1 MNYNFNCSTILKFLR
16 KVLNEINRGY
26 VDSGLRAGF
35 IMKRYIEMYKIDEIE
50 FPEPKKNN
58 LEKNDDLEIK
68 KIPRNEAIGQKLV
81 LLSLLKD
88 IGIYYH
94 DGEVP
99 NDNAKLA
106 ACSSY
111 AFLSKCSPLGEA
123 ARPLLFY
130 KSKYIPEEAKETRYD
145 YLFGLLM
152 TLINQVVMYNYQE
165 YNLEEIQEL
174 IKKDKDRYDPEQV
187 KNLFK
192 LFKKQPDIF
201 EKLND
206 KTSLFVHETCNY
218 IATAQFKDEYLLGFI
233 DLATFSFEFHNHET
247 LAHTVTVAAISEELG
262 KLSRLPQNMIDEIKL
277 ASLVHDIGKIRVP
290 IEILCFNGKL
300 SADQFKE
307 MKRHVVYTRDIIDGC
322 FSYKIVDIASHHHEK
337 LDGSGY
343 PEGLRAIDLS
353 IGDKIIAI
361 ADICSALYC
370 KRSYKAA
377 FSPDK
382 IMDIINSDCNKGQLE
397 RRIVNHLI
405 DNFDEIMEVT
415 QEVERKVLQCYGE
428 MKELYKAYS
437 ELTDLDQFFDEKS
450 SKRDE
455 IYQSDEDVSN
465 NHSKRELDELPERK
479 AREERMKKPLE
490 RKEIVIQRPK
500 VSLENILDDNRAF
513 EEKEV
518 ETKVLEESNQDTT
531 YYYESDYSQS
541 ESNEDNS
548 SSNEAI
554 DENLEDLS
562 QEELSDE
569 IDNEE
574 VIEESNE
581 SSEEIE
587 NQEEL
592 ELDEQENEDDS
603 DEDSE
608 EDDNF
613 EDDEDSED
621 DDSDDEEPKEEDEDL
636 EEDDYDDESD
646 EESEEELE
654 ESIVEEEKESN
665 DEELDFKID
674 FDAIDSHFGDN

>member
-1 MNYNFNCSTILKFLR
+1 MNYNFNCSTILKYLR

-26 VDSGLRAGF
+26 VDSGLRTGF

-50 FPEPKKNN
+50 FPQEKKNN
-58 LEKNDDLEIK
+58 LEKTDELEIK

-99 NDNAKLA
+99 DDNAKLA

-165 YNLEEIQEL
+165 YTIDEIQEL
-174 IKKDKDRYDPEQV
+174 IKKDKDRYDPIQV

-192 LFKKQPDIF
+192 LLKKEPDIF

-218 IATAQFKDEYLLGFI
+218 IATAKFKDEYLLGFV
-233 DLATFSFEFHNHET
+233 DLTNFSFEFHNHET
-247 LAHTVTVAAISEELG
+247 LAHTVTVAAIAEELA
-262 KLSRLPQNMIDEIKL
+262 KLSRLPENMIDEIKL

-300 SADQFKE
+300 TGEALKE
-307 MKRHVVYTRDIIDGC
+307 MQRHVVYTRDIIDGC

-337 LDGSGY
+337 LDGHGY

-370 KRSYKAA
+370 KRSYKAS
-377 FSPDK
+377 FSPEK
-382 IMDIINSDCNKGQLE
+382 IMDIINSDCERGQLE
-397 RRIVNHLI
+397 RRIVNHLF
-405 DNFDEIMEVT
+405 DHFDEIMEIT
-415 QEVERKVLQCYGE
+415 QEVERKVLKCYGE

-437 ELTDLDQFFDEKS
+437 ELQDLDQFFDEKS

-455 IYQSDEDVSN
+455 IYQNDEDVLI

-479 AREERMKKPLE
+479 AHEEKMKKPLE
-490 RKEIVIQRPK
+490 RKAIIIEKPK
-500 VSLENILDDNRAF
+500 VSLENILDDNRK
-513 EEKEV
+513 EDESEKEMV
-518 ETKVLEESNQDTT
+518 ELNDDSSKEDNT
-531 YYYESDYSQS
+531 YYYESDYSEKELSNDSESDESINDFEEEIVEEENSNEELSSEDINEEIEPIEEETIEEDQEEIEENEDFDESEIESDESFEEDNDS
-541 ESNEDNS
+541 ESNEDD
-548 SSNEAI
+548 I
-554 DENLEDLS
+554 DEDE
-562 QEELSDE
+562 EELD
-569 IDNEE
+569 DG
-574 VIEESNE
+574 
-581 SSEEIE
+581 
-587 NQEEL
+587 
-592 ELDEQENEDDS
+592 EDQD
-603 DEDSE
+603 E
-608 EDDNF
+608 EDDQ
-613 EDDEDSED
+613 
-621 DDSDDEEPKEEDEDL
+621 
-636 EEDDYDDESD
+636 
-646 EESEEELE
+646 
-654 ESIVEEEKESN
+654 
-665 DEELDFKID
+665 DEELDFKIN
-674 FDAIDSHFGDN
+674 FDAIESHFEDK

>member
-382 IMDIINSDCNKGQLE
+382 IIDIINSDCNKGQLE

-513 EEKEV
+513 EEKEA
-518 ETKVLEESNQDTT
+518 ETKILEQSNQDTT

-548 SSNEAI
+548 SSNETI
-554 DENLEDLS
+554 EDNQEELS
-562 QEELSDE
+562 QEELS
-569 IDNEE
+569 
-574 VIEESNE
+574 
-581 SSEEIE
+581 
-587 NQEEL
+587 
-592 ELDEQENEDDS
+592 
-603 DEDSE
+603 
-608 EDDNF
+608 
-613 EDDEDSED
+613 

-636 EEDDYDDESD
+636 EEDDSDDESDEESEEELEESIVEEDDSDDEEPKEEDEDLEEDDSDDESD

-674 FDAIDSHFGDN
+674 FGAIDSHFSDN

>member
-26 VDSGLRAGF
+26 VDSGLRSGF

-58 LEKNDDLEIK
+58 LEKHDDLEIK

-81 LLSLLKD
+81 LLALLKD

-99 NDNAKLA
+99 NDNAKYA

-130 KSKYIPEEAKETRYD
+130 KSKYIAEEAKETRYD

-165 YNLEEIQEL
+165 YTLDEIQEL

-233 DLATFSFEFHNHET
+233 DLATYSFEFHNHET
-247 LAHTVTVAAISEELG
+247 LAHTVTVAAIAEELG

-300 SADQFKE
+300 SGEQLKE
-307 MKRHVVYTRDIIDGC
+307 MRRHVVYTRDIIDGC

-377 FSPDK
+377 FSPER

-455 IYQSDEDVSN
+455 IYQNDEDVIN
-465 NHSKRELDELPERK
+465 NNSKKELDELPERK

-490 RKEIVIQRPK
+490 RKEIIIEKPK
-500 VSLENILDDNRAF
+500 VSLENILDDNR
-513 EEKEV
+513 ELDKQESLNED
-518 ETKVLEESNQDTT
+518 ESTKDTT
-531 YYYESDYSQS
+531 YYYDTNE
-541 ESNEDNS
+541 EETSNEEENVIQEEITDNSSNEEEIIEEDNQDEEIEDNS
-548 SSNEAI
+548 N
-554 DENLEDLS
+554 DDY
-562 QEELSDE
+562 QEEND
-569 IDNEE
+569 
-574 VIEESNE
+574 
-581 SSEEIE
+581 
-587 NQEEL
+587 
-592 ELDEQENEDDS
+592 
-603 DEDSE
+603 E
-608 EDDNF
+608 EDDNEESSEDEDGID
-613 EDDEDSED
+613 EDDEDQ
-621 DDSDDEEPKEEDEDL
+621 EDEL
-636 EEDDYDDESD
+636 
-646 EESEEELE
+646 ESEEEESEDDQE
-654 ESIVEEEKESN
+654 ESIVEEENESN

-674 FDAIDSHFGDN
+674 FDAIDSHFGEN

>member
-377 FSPDK
+377 FSPER

-455 IYQSDEDVSN
+455 IYQNDEDVIN
-465 NHSKRELDELPERK
+465 NNSKKELDELPERK

-490 RKEIVIQRPK
+490 RKEIIIEKPK
-500 VSLENILDDNRAF
+500 VSLENILDDNR
-513 EEKEV
+513 ELDKQESLNED
-518 ETKVLEESNQDTT
+518 ESTKDTT
-531 YYYESDYSQS
+531 YYYDTNE
-541 ESNEDNS
+541 EETSNEEENVIQEEIIDNSSIEKEIIEEDNQDEEIEDNS
-548 SSNEAI
+548 N
-554 DENLEDLS
+554 DDY
-562 QEELSDE
+562 QEEND
-569 IDNEE
+569 
-574 VIEESNE
+574 
-581 SSEEIE
+581 
-587 NQEEL
+587 
-592 ELDEQENEDDS
+592 
-603 DEDSE
+603 E
-608 EDDNF
+608 EDDNEESSEDEDGID
-613 EDDEDSED
+613 EDDEDQ
-621 DDSDDEEPKEEDEDL
+621 EDEL
-636 EEDDYDDESD
+636 
-646 EESEEELE
+646 ESEEEESEDDQE
-654 ESIVEEEKESN
+654 ESIVEEENESN

-674 FDAIDSHFGDN
+674 FNAIDGHFSEN

>member
-16 KVLNEINRGY
+16 NVLNEINRGY
-26 VDSGLRAGF
+26 VDSGLRSGF

-99 NDNAKLA
+99 DDNAKLA

-165 YNLEEIQEL
+165 YTLDEIQEL

-247 LAHTVTVAAISEELG
+247 LAHTVTVAAIAEELG
-262 KLSRLPQNMIDEIKL
+262 KLSRLPQNMIEEIKL
-277 ASLVHDIGKIRVP
+277 AALVHDIGKIRVP

-300 SADQFKE
+300 SAEQFKE

-382 IMDIINSDCNKGQLE
+382 IIDIINSDCNKGQLE

-415 QEVERKVLQCYGE
+415 QEVERKVLKCYGE

-465 NHSKRELDELPERK
+465 NHSKRELEELPERK

-490 RKEIVIQRPK
+490 RKEIIIERPK
-500 VSLENILDDNRAF
+500 VSLENILDDNRVLD
-513 EEKEV
+513 EQEKE
-518 ETKVLEESNQDTT
+518 TKTLDIESDKDTT
-531 YYYESDYSQS
+531 YYYESNYSQS
-541 ESNEDNS
+541 EEIKDDN
-548 SSNEAI
+548 
-554 DENLEDLS
+554 
-562 QEELSDE
+562 QEEQELSSE
-569 IDNEE
+569 IADDNEE
-574 VIEESNE
+574 LIEKFDNSNDGIDNQEESEFEETDNEENNEDDEEIDSSEGDEPEDEFEESNE
-581 SSEEIE
+581 
-587 NQEEL
+587 
-592 ELDEQENEDDS
+592 
-603 DEDSE
+603 
-608 EDDNF
+608 
-613 EDDEDSED
+613 
-621 DDSDDEEPKEEDEDL
+621 
-636 EEDDYDDESD
+636 
-646 EESEEELE
+646 ESEA
-654 ESIVEEEKESN
+654 ESIVEKGKESN
-665 DEELDFKID
+665 DDELDFKID
-674 FDAIDSHFGDN
+674 FSAIDSHFGEN